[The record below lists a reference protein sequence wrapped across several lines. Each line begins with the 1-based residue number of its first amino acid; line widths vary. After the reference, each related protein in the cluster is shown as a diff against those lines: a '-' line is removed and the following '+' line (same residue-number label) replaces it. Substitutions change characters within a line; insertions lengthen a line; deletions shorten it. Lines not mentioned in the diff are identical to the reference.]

1 MGLSSC
7 TRCALSLGPLTDPA
21 KGLRCAHLAQ
31 CNYET
36 LRDHIRRVKTCPIAG
51 CGLLLQRSRDL
62 ERDDALTA
70 QLRQMP
76 PGTTRVH
83 VRGAEVRAVVQA
95 ATAQPARC
103 NRGRNQRR
111 GGADLVVLG

>member
-1 MGLSSC
+1 MSYC

-21 KGLRCAHLAQ
+21 KGSRCAQ

-36 LRDHIRRVKTCPIAG
+36 LRDHIGRVKTCPIAG
-51 CGLLLQRSRDL
+51 CGALLQRSRDL